1 MEEDLRAWLYSVL
14 VMVSLSLAV
23 FLVQLLFGRVLNIA
37 FEVCVFYLPTVILL
51 IIYVGMKARCGSR

>member
-1 MEEDLRAWLYSVL
+1 MEGDLRAWLYSVL

-37 FEVCVFYLPTVILL
+37 FEVCVFYLPTIILL
-51 IIYVGMKARCGSR
+51 IIYVRMKVRRGSR